1 MNLRR
6 INPGAVVAVL
16 LLAGASACH
25 DRKQLVAAKKN
36 AIAYAEARCECEK
49 LGRKD
54 PPGDLT
60 QCTERMN
67 LATRYLNINFE
78 LGKFSERARDEVNK
92 AGDEAY
98 ERCLAAEKR

>member
-1 MNLRR
+1 MNMRR
-6 INPGAVVAVL
+6 IFPGTVIAVL
-16 LLAGASACH
+16 LLMGASACQ
-25 DRKQLVAAKKN
+25 DKKQLAAAKGN
-36 AIAYAEARCECEK
+36 AIAYAQARCECDK
-49 LGRKD
+49 LSRKE

-78 LGKFSERARDEVNK
+78 LGKFSQTARDEVNK

-98 ERCLAAEKR
+98 ERCMAAEKH